1 MMSTPLGRNKLSIMA
16 SYFKKNGKWHVRFYM
31 DGKQRRLHGFESKRE
46 AIKAVE
52 EVLNENELRKESPKA
67 VYTFDYVTDEY
78 LKDLERRCK
87 PQTSHNAKLSINK
100 NIRPYFKNFDV
111 CDIRKPD
118 IIDWYDSLQWSDKH
132 KHDLMKRFRA
142 IMRFASVNFNVK
154 TIDTSGI
161 RFVSKDL
168 PKERTI
174 WNPEE
179 FNRFIIHTEGKY
191 HALFNLLFFSG
202 LRIGEA
208 LALTDADLDGNV
220 VSVTKTVNRST
231 DEYGTTISSPKTR
244 SSVRKVTI
252 PEEIADE
259 LRSLAKTPG
268 YIFSAHDKCEKPMSS
283 HTVNKYF
290 RTTIEK
296 AGVPMIHVHDLRHS
310 HASYL
315 LSSGVPI
322 TAISKRLGHSSITIT
337 MNVYS
342 HQMKRDE
349 DKVMDALL
357 NVLSHF

>member
-1 MMSTPLGRNKLSIMA
+1 MA
-16 SYFKKNGKWHVRFYM
+16 SYLKKNGKWSVRFYM
-31 DGKQRRLHGFESKRE
+31 DGKQRYISGFASKRE
-46 AIKAVE
+46 ATKAMEDVI
-52 EVLNENELRKESPKA
+52 NENEIRKESPKA

-87 PQTSHNAKLSINK
+87 PQTAHNAKLSINR
-100 NIRPYFKNFDV
+100 NIRPYFKDFDV

-118 IIDWYDSLQWSDKH
+118 VVDWYEKLPWSDKH

-161 RFVSKDL
+161 RFVSKDM

-174 WNPEE
+174 WNPYE
-179 FNRFIIHTEGKY
+179 FHRFITYTEGKF
-191 HALFNLLFFSG
+191 HTLFNLLFFSG

-220 VSVTKTVNRST
+220 ISVTKTVNRST

-244 SSVRKVTI
+244 SSIRKVSI
-252 PEEIADE
+252 PEEIAEE
-259 LRSLAKTPG
+259 LRSISQTPG
-268 YIFSAHDKCEKPMSS
+268 YIFSAHDNNEKPMSP

-290 RTTIEK
+290 RAAVEK

-322 TAISKRLGHSSITIT
+322 TAISKRLGHSSISIT

-349 DKVMDALL
+349 DKVMNALL
-357 NVLSHF
+357 DVLSNF